1 MRMHRDVEGRVGQVK
16 QVGQVGRTAA
26 LIFLF
31 VLAALPALP
40 APPAPLAFPQAQYE
54 QAIRDIDSRDA
65 GDRQR
70 AVRLLGSAAYPEAAV
85 PLAKLVLDPKDD
97 IQLEAIGA
105 ELNIFLADRGATKP
119 RGSLEGASAAFAAG
133 PEAIGPMPVPLAL
146 MGALRTASRDE
157 NPRVASEALYAF
169 GALSAGVS
177 GNSRRELRSI
187 SGPELV
193 GALGAADPSVRSAAL
208 NVLGRVYE
216 RGPTDGPVD
225 PSVGDPIV
233 HIMNEP
239 DRILALGAIHA
250 VGAMRYERALVSLT
264 ELFQYH
270 GTGEMAEASFDAV
283 ARIAHPSSATLFD
296 AQLVSKTAAI
306 RGIAVEGIARLGDP
320 ARMPKVRSALSRE
333 RDSGVLLA
341 QAFAACRLARAVI
354 DPIVDGFKRNATR
367 DQARKYF
374 WELAPE
380 HVQAFAPA
388 LRNADAN
395 VRLAAVDALG
405 FSGDRAA
412 LPMVEPMASDPDA
425 RVAAAAQRA
434 AARLR
439 RA

>member
-1 MRMHRDVEGRVGQVK
+1 MFFFPPAHP
-16 QVGQVGRTAA
+16 AYPA
-26 LIFLF
+26 H
-31 VLAALPALP
+31 PALQVP
-40 APPAPLAFPQAQYE
+40 FE

-65 GDRQR
+65 GDRLR
-70 AVRLLGSAAYPEAAV
+70 AVRMLGSAAYPEAAV

-105 ELNIFLADRGATKP
+105 ELNIFLADHGATKP
-119 RGSLEGASAAFAAG
+119 RGSSEGASAAFAAG

-146 MGALRTASRDE
+146 LAALRTAFRDE
-157 NPRVASEALYAF
+157 NPRVAGEALYAF
-169 GALSAGVS
+169 GAWSAGAS
-177 GNSRRELRSI
+177 GDSRLELWSA

-193 GALGAADPSVRSAAL
+193 GALGAAETAVRYAAL
-208 NVLGRVYE
+208 TVLGRVYE
-216 RGPTDGPVD
+216 RGPADAPVD
-225 PSVGDPIV
+225 PSIGDPIV
-233 HIMNEP
+233 HIMNDP
-239 DRILALGAIHA
+239 DRTFVLGAIHA
-250 VGAMRYERALVSLT
+250 AGAMRYERAIVALT
-264 ELFQYH
+264 EMFQYH
-270 GTGEMAEASFDAV
+270 GKGEMAEASFDAI

-320 ARMPKVRSALSRE
+320 ARMPKVQSALSRE

-341 QAFAACRLARAVI
+341 QAFAACRLARAAL
-354 DPIVDGFKRNATR
+354 DPIIDGFKRNATR

-374 WELAPE
+374 RELAPE
-380 HVQAFAPA
+380 HAQAFVPA
-388 LRNADAN
+388 LGDADPN

-439 RA
+439 RVRA